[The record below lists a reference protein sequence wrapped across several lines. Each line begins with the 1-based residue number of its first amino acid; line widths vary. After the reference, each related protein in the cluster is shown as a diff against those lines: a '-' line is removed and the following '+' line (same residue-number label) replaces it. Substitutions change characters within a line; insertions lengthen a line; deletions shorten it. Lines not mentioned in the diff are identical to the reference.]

1 MSKKKFASHN
11 DEIKIL
17 NKCPLCGEPIEYNS
31 LNQYTNVYSIL
42 KNGKMSNV
50 RKRKEDSGSME
61 CGFISCT
68 NENCDFQT
76 DCDLDTLEHREIN
89 VFQDN
94 EIFKY
99 TIDS

>member
-1 MSKKKFASHN
+1 MSRKKFASSN

-17 NKCPLCGEPIEYNS
+17 NKCPLCGNPIEYNS
-31 LNQYTNVYSIL
+31 LSQYTDVYGIL
-42 KNGKMSNV
+42 KNGKMSKV

-76 DCDLDTLEHREIN
+76 DCDLDVLENKEIK
-89 VFQDN
+89 VFQDC
-94 EIFKY
+94 EAFKY
-99 TIDS
+99 TINN